1 MPSSRTKFVDVMTV
15 FPQRCVLTGY
25 GNSKGQEQAL
35 DLGFQIPD
43 YGQVYVSAM
52 GMAWLARQFGY
63 ISQEE
68 AEQNLESVHQEL
80 KAVKK
85 RNKELQAALSHVPET
100 IEGVINGIKQL
111 SDSAVT
117 ELAGVTSGGG
127 DGAGTV
133 DSED

>member
-1 MPSSRTKFVDVMTV
+1 MTV
-15 FPQRCVLTGY
+15 FPQRCVLTGN
-25 GNSKGQEQAL
+25 GNVKGQEQAL

-43 YGQVYVSAM
+43 YGQVYVSAR

-68 AEQNLESVHQEL
+68 AEQNLENVHQEL
-80 KAVKK
+80 KAAQK
-85 RNKELQAALSHVPET
+85 RNKELQNALSHVPET

-117 ELAGVTSGGG
+117 ELAGVTSGGSA
-127 DGAGTV
+127 DAGTV
-133 DSED
+133 DSKN